1 MADFFCHRIPYECMR
16 TGNTTPFTIMKNI
29 TNKTRNAEAISQ
41 QVANLIQSLKGW
53 NLISGLFY
61 AGNDPEDVVIYA
73 LAKEVRDLTVRLLEL
88 TYKLGVAAMRDD
100 EESYRRTKATLGP
113 LYAREAAISNACLE
127 KLKQSAKPHKDRRE
141 TAA

>member
-1 MADFFCHRIPYECMR
+1 
-16 TGNTTPFTIMKNI
+16 MKDI
-29 TNKTRNAEAISQ
+29 IIKTRKAEEISQ
-41 QVANLIQSLKGW
+41 QITHLVMALKGW

-100 EESYRRTKATLGP
+100 EESYRRTKATLEP

-141 TAA
+141 TVA